1 MKVEEFIFAE
11 SGGVPNN
18 PRLPV
23 LVYRQAIDV
32 TENAAARIEERFR
45 ANGWCGLWRNGV
57 FAHHHYHCGAH
68 EVLGIAEGRA
78 RLLIGGPGGR
88 EVEVAAGDVIL
99 LPAGT
104 GHRRGEASGD
114 FLVIGGY
121 PPEQHASL
129 RPGSRRRGSSRHP
142 LALRNACTE
151 LTCEKVRGSR
161 SERLS
166 AQPDRQVGGSAA
178 PGRPLFQAERL
189 PGEFLGGD
197 LRHFLGLIDVRQH
210 IGVAA
215 A

>member
-1 MKVEEFIFAE
+1 MKVEEFIFAG

-32 TENAAARIEERFR
+32 TENAATRIEQRFR
-45 ANGWCGLWRNGV
+45 ANGWLGLWRNGV
-57 FAHHHYHCGAH
+57 YAHHHYHCGAH

-104 GHRRGEASGD
+104 GHRRDEASAD

-121 PPEQHASL
+121 PPEQHADIKSGAATADD
-129 RPGSRRRGSSRHP
+129 RIAIDAVP
-142 LALRNACTE
+142 LPRFDPVLGAEGPA
-151 LTCEKVRGSR
+151 VIVWHSAMHAR
-161 SERLS
+161 S
-166 AQPDRQVGGSAA
+166 
-178 PGRPLFQAERL
+178 
-189 PGEFLGGD
+189 
-197 LRHFLGLIDVRQH
+197 
-210 IGVAA
+210 
-215 A
+215 